1 MNKMRTWMARM
12 LAVFALVAFLPSVSW
27 ATAETL
33 TATRAASSFPV
44 YQPTGSGS
52 VAACYG
58 TYELAAN
65 VEDGDIFEMC
75 KLPKGAVVFMGW
87 VLADDLDTNATE
99 TLDMD
104 VGWAANGVD
113 AADPDGF
120 GNLGVWTGDAVA
132 GIKPEAGVL
141 YNLGNVLMVDGP
153 KTFSAPTTV
162 QVEANAAAA
171 TGGTGTL
178 TLILLY
184 VVP

>member
-1 MNKMRTWMARM
+1 MA
-12 LAVFALVAFLPSVSW
+12 
-27 ATAETL
+27 AETL
-33 TATRAASSFPV
+33 TADRAAATFPV
-44 YQPTGSGS
+44 YKGRGAGDLC
-52 VAACYG
+52 AAYG

-75 KLPKGAVVFMGW
+75 RIPAGAVVLGGW
-87 VLADDLDTNATE
+87 VYADDLDTGTE

-132 GIKPEAGVL
+132 GIKPETGIMYPFGGVL
-141 YNLGNVLMVDGP
+141 LTGGP
-153 KTFSAPTTV
+153 KAFAAETV
-162 QVEANAAAA
+162 IQVEANAAANA
-171 TGGTGTL
+171 GGTGTL
-178 TLILLY
+178 SVVVHY